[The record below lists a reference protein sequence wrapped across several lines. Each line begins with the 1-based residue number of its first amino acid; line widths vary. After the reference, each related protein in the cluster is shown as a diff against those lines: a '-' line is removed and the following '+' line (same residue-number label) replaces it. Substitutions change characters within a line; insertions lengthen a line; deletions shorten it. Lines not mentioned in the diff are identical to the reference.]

1 MEKAHGSNRTL
12 EKKVCIG
19 DCVGGMWSKADSKG
33 KLIMHGNQLAES
45 RLATAQVGKLEYWR
59 QRRTSGIADG

>member
-45 RLATAQVGKLEYWR
+45 RLATAQV
-59 QRRTSGIADG
+59 D